1 MDFIPL
7 IHTRRS
13 IYQLN
18 SELPV
23 SAKIVEQAIANS
35 ILECPTAFNSQT
47 GRVVLL
53 WKKSSDILWQNIAS
67 LLQQQIPAEKFHK
80 TKSKIDS
87 FSAGAGTILFF
98 SDNKAIEEL
107 QKQYPLYSKNF
118 ISWDEQSAGMLQYMI
133 WTSLAEKGIG
143 ASLQH
148 YNPIIDS
155 FVQSQYQIPQHW
167 RLLSQ
172 MPFGGIT
179 QLADAKSYLPLNIRY
194 KIFS

>member
-1 MDFIPL
+1 
-7 IHTRRS
+7 
-13 IYQLN
+13 
-18 SELPV
+18 
-23 SAKIVEQAIANS
+23 
-35 ILECPTAFNSQT
+35 
-47 GRVVLL
+47 
-53 WKKSSDILWQNIAS
+53 
-67 LLQQQIPAEKFHK
+67 
-80 TKSKIDS
+80 
-87 FSAGAGTILFF
+87 
-98 SDNKAIEEL
+98 
-107 QKQYPLYSKNF
+107 
-118 ISWDEQSAGMLQYMI
+118 MLQYMI